1 VTDFLPSVASLRK
14 LQTLNLLTQTTATP
28 TLLTTLRRR
37 PTPTLK
43 VTLTI
48 TLINNNNTNN
58 IRTTTIRLSKIVRTM
73 DTLLTPITINNTLLR
88 IADRNVLL
96 TSLIRLRLFLDTFL
110 SPFVFSPLCFFA
122 CLSLSLVSTKSS
134 QRP

>member
-1 VTDFLPSVASLRK
+1 MLPLPPRRLVPVTDFPRSVASLRK
-14 LQTLNLLTQTTATP
+14 LPTLNLLTQTTATP

-48 TLINNNNTNN
+48 TLINNNTNN
-58 IRTTTIRLSKIVRTM
+58 IIRTTTIRLNNIVRIM

-96 TSLIRLRLFLDTFL
+96 SSL
-110 SPFVFSPLCFFA
+110 
-122 CLSLSLVSTKSS
+122 
-134 QRP
+134 